1 MTSFH
6 NPVKLNAGLRALD
19 SLQEEL
25 ASSACFR
32 PLFLV
37 SPGAEKAGAV
47 RLLRRSLEYP
57 EILIHV
63 LAENG
68 TRTPAEEAE
77 MLLLRSRA
85 DGIVAVGGESVLKKA
100 RLLSRGRSLPFA
112 AVPCGEYGG
121 CGIAEEP
128 RPELVVLDPRLFR
141 LSAGL
146 RQDGKTLSAGSSGED
161 DIYGKVWRQSARA
174 LFLSAREAPVRKKQ
188 YLMALA
194 GAVAEMGGISGAAS
208 GTDADADADAD
219 APAEVPAYFEFTAG
233 GRIISGANA
242 LSALPEALRVLSARR
257 PMLLS
262 DAGVAAAGL
271 TAKVAAALEKGA
283 PPAVTDTD
291 IPSDSDTTVVRR
303 LADLYREKKCDSI
316 VAVGGGSVLD
326 TAKGVNI
333 LVGMGGTE
341 LSLWSGAGKIDRRLP
356 PLAAIPTTSGTGSEA
371 TLVAVIG
378 DHAARRKLLYTS
390 VFLQPDLAVLDPE
403 MTASLPPVLTAATGM
418 DALTHAMEAY
428 YCLGRNP
435 LSDQHA
441 LAAVRLIGRHLLEV
455 VEEPDNKEGR
465 KALAE
470 ASNLAGI
477 AFSNSMV
484 GMVHTLG
491 HSVGAVCG
499 VHHGVCMSV
508 LLPFGIEYNLSRAGS
523 RMAPLFEALTGRS
536 GEGLSGTGAYALAGE
551 VRRLNAE
558 LHRLTG
564 GRHPR
569 TLAEAAG
576 RDGRPLVRR
585 EDLPEIA
592 RAAMGDG
599 SILYN
604 PEELEYGDAL
614 GVLEAAFSE
623 NPDRVRDRSD
633 TPQGPPSGGP
643 EEFKRRAR
651 PRSE

>member
-1 MTSFH
+1 
-6 NPVKLNAGLRALD
+6 
-19 SLQEEL
+19 
-25 ASSACFR
+25 
-32 PLFLV
+32 
-37 SPGAEKAGAV
+37 
-47 RLLRRSLEYP
+47 
-57 EILIHV
+57 
-63 LAENG
+63 
-68 TRTPAEEAE
+68 
-77 MLLLRSRA
+77 
-85 DGIVAVGGESVLKKA
+85 
-100 RLLSRGRSLPFA
+100 
-112 AVPCGEYGG
+112 
-121 CGIAEEP
+121 
-128 RPELVVLDPRLFR
+128 
-141 LSAGL
+141 
-146 RQDGKTLSAGSSGED
+146 
-161 DIYGKVWRQSARA
+161 
-174 LFLSAREAPVRKKQ
+174 
-188 YLMALA
+188 
-194 GAVAEMGGISGAAS
+194 
-208 GTDADADADAD
+208 
-219 APAEVPAYFEFTAG
+219 
-233 GRIISGANA
+233 
-242 LSALPEALRVLSARR
+242 
-257 PMLLS
+257 MLLS

-271 TAKVAAALEKGA
+271 TAKVEAALAEGTPA
-283 PPAVTDTD
+283 AVTDTD

-303 LADLYREKKCDSI
+303 LALLYREQGCDSI

-333 LVGMGGTE
+333 LVGMGGVD
-341 LSLWSGAGKIDRRLP
+341 LSLWAGAGKIDRPLP

-378 DHAARRKLLYTS
+378 DHAAKRKRLYTS
-390 VFLQPDLAVLDPE
+390 AFLQPDIAVLDPE
-403 MTASLPPVLTAATGM
+403 MTASLPPALTAATGM

-435 LSDQHA
+435 LSDSHA
-441 LAAVRLIGRHLLEV
+441 LAAVRLIGSHLLKV
-455 VEEPDNKEGR
+455 VEEPDNHAGR

-508 LLPFGIEYNLSRAGS
+508 LLPFGIEYNLSRIGG

-536 GEGLSGTGAYALAGE
+536 VDSLSGTAGTAGSALAGE

-569 TLAEAAG
+569 TLAGAAG
-576 RDGRPLVRR
+576 RDGKPLVRR

-599 SILYN
+599 SVLYN

-614 GVLEAAFSE
+614 GVLEAAFAE
-623 NPDRVRDRSD
+623 
-633 TPQGPPSGGP
+633 
-643 EEFKRRAR
+643 
-651 PRSE
+651 